1 MFQSPRATEVVLF
14 HPQIPPNT
22 GTIART
28 CAATA
33 SPLHLIEPLGFSIDN
48 RWVRRAGLDYWPH
61 VQLHCWPSL
70 EALFAARPDAG
81 RWFVSKSG
89 AVRYDQAEYRP
100 GDLLIFGS
108 EIDGLPADTLAA
120 HREQTVYIPMVCPAV
135 RSLNLANAANII
147 LYESR
152 RHIGLLG

>member
-1 MFQSPRATEVVLF
+1 MTESLKATEVVLF
-14 HPQIPPNT
+14 RPQIPPNT

-70 EALFAARPDAG
+70 DALFAARPHAG
-81 RWFVSKSG
+81 RWFISKSG
-89 AVRYDQAEYRP
+89 ALRYDRVAYRP

-108 EIDGLPADTLAA
+108 EIDGLPPDVLEANRD
-120 HREQTVYIPMVCPAV
+120 RTVYIPMVCPAV

-152 RHIGLLG
+152 RQTGLLD